1 MVEYFS
7 FNFIY
12 FEWEQML
19 KWAKNIWLEF
29 LLMGS
34 CDFSEL
40 LVVEGLSTLIG

>member
-19 KWAKNIWLEF
+19 KWAKNIF
-29 LLMGS
+29 
-34 CDFSEL
+34 
-40 LVVEGLSTLIG
+40 